1 MTLPHTKSPH
11 RTLATLAAIF
21 TICTSAPALANT
33 FPPNT
38 KYEVC
43 FTPGEDCTALIV
55 NEINEANASVYLQAY
70 SFTSKPIARA
80 IADAKRRGIDV
91 EVILDKSQT
100 KHNKYSSAKYL
111 ANQNIPVWIDYK
123 PSIAHNKVIIID
135 NNTVITGSFN
145 FTKAA
150 QEENAE
156 NVLIIHDKKLASTYL
171 ENLQSRKAESKMLAH
186 NRRTKLH
193 EASNIE
199 SIYKQIVVGL
209 HAAR

>member
-1 MTLPHTKSPH
+1 MTLLQTKPSS
-11 RTLATLAAIF
+11 RIIATIAAIF
-21 TICTSAPALANT
+21 TIFATAPTFAET

-43 FTPGEDCTALIV
+43 FTPGEDCTSLIV
-55 NEINEANASVYLQAY
+55 NEIDKANQSVYLQAY

-80 IADAKRRGIDV
+80 IADAKRRGIVV

-123 PSIAHNKVIIID
+123 PAIAHNKVIIID
-135 NNTVITGSFN
+135 NDTVITGSFN

-171 ENLQSRKAESKMLAH
+171 ENLQSRKAESKMLAS
-186 NRRTKLH
+186 NRRTRSPK
-193 EASNIE
+193 SPIE

-209 HAAR
+209 RAAR